1 MANSSFFYLFSLLA
15 QGMIMVIYHAFFP
28 ISLTNLEGTTN
39 SLYVDVSV
47 FPIVFFLVVIFAPL
61 FEEVFLRG
69 ALQETLTRRYGKNV
83 AIILGACI
91 FVLIHAFLI
100 VLAPAYFLFGF
111 FLGYLYYRYQSI
123 YAPLL
128 FHVFINLVNVLMVF
142 FVTVL

>member
-1 MANSSFFYLFSLLA
+1 
-15 QGMIMVIYHAFFP
+15 MI
-28 ISLTNLEGTTN
+28 
-39 SLYVDVSV
+39 
-47 FPIVFFLVVIFAPL
+47 VIFAPL

-83 AIILGACI
+83 AILLGACI
-91 FVLIHAFLI
+91 FVLIHALLI

-111 FLGYLYYRYQSI
+111 FLGFLYYRYQSI

-128 FHVFINLVNVLMVF
+128 FHVFINLVNVLTVF